1 MVKNEKRNEIVRIFR
16 KYARIGLADARL
28 NPIQAYKKIDILCT
42 SRRSKLDM
50 LGVYDT
56 LRLLFL
62 DGDEETLDAIFKVY
76 FSGRQYRLSGRE
88 TSERVTR
95 LANEQ
100 YCDDRTIYR
109 RLEKARK
116 IYERVREREA
126 LILDGEYFGK

>member
-16 KYARIGLADARL
+16 KYARMGLADARL

-42 SRRSKLDM
+42 SRRNKLDM
-50 LGVYDT
+50 LSVYDT

-62 DGDEETLDAIFKVY
+62 DDDEETLDAIFKVY

-88 TSERVTR
+88 MSEHVAR
-95 LANEQ
+95 LAKEQ

>member
-16 KYARIGLADARL
+16 KYARMGLADARL

-42 SRRSKLDM
+42 SRRNKLDM
-50 LGVYDT
+50 LSVYDT

-62 DGDEETLDAIFKVY
+62 DGDEETLDALFKVY

-88 TSERVTR
+88 MSERVTR
-95 LANEQ
+95 LAKEQ

>member
-16 KYARIGLADARL
+16 KYARMGLADARL

-42 SRRSKLDM
+42 SRRNKLDM
-50 LGVYDT
+50 LSVYDT

-62 DGDEETLDAIFKVY
+62 DGDEETLDALFKVY

-88 TSERVTR
+88 MSERVAR
-95 LANEQ
+95 LAKEQ

>member
-42 SRRSKLDM
+42 SRRNKLDM
-50 LGVYDT
+50 LSVYDT

-62 DGDEETLDAIFKVY
+62 DGDEETLEAIFRVY
-76 FSGRQYRLSGRE
+76 FSGRQYRLSGRD
-88 TSERVTR
+88 TSERVAR
-95 LANEQ
+95 LAKEQ
-100 YCDDRTIYR
+100 YCDDRTVYR

>member
-50 LGVYDT
+50 LAVYDT

-88 TSERVTR
+88 MSERVAR
-95 LANEQ
+95 LAKEQ

-126 LILDGEYFGK
+126 LILEGEYFGK